1 MQWGATDKP
10 AHLFVYLKKD
20 YLNPTMAVE
29 RSSKTE
35 EVRQSPP
42 NGETQNEKDD
52 NSQENDDPQE
62 EKNNDASRDTSSPGK
77 IFVGG
82 LSRETTSATFSK
94 YFSKYGELT
103 DSVIMKDRA
112 TGNPRG
118 FGFVTYA
125 DPSVVDKV
133 IKDKHVIDGKM
144 VEIKRTIPRGSAATK
159 GPKTKKIFVGGIQTS
174 ITEDE
179 FKKYFSKFGKV
190 VDHQIM
196 QDHSTGRSRGFGF
209 VTFDSEQVVEEILSH
224 SNMYELGG
232 KQVEIKKAEPK
243 KALPEPE
250 PAYGMDVRPPFI
262 PGPRGYGDVYGGL
275 GAADYGSSFRP
286 GAYGSRAGDYGGYGG
301 ADYGSA
307 YGSYGGAGL
316 GGYRGDS
323 AAGYGG
329 RFGSYGGS
337 FGGYGSVLPGSLEDG
352 EGFGSYG
359 GSSSYGG
366 SYDSGIGGY
375 GGSGAYGNVRGG
387 YGGSSSTRYHPY
399 AR

>member
-1 MQWGATDKP
+1 
-10 AHLFVYLKKD
+10 
-20 YLNPTMAVE
+20 MAVE

-35 EVRQSPP
+35 EVRQSPS

-52 NSQENDDPQE
+52 NPQENDDPQE
-62 EKNNDASRDTSSPGK
+62 QKNDAASRDTSTPGK

-82 LSRETTSATFSK
+82 LSRETTSATFTN

-103 DSVIMKDRA
+103 YSVIMKDRA

-144 VEIKRTIPRGSAATK
+144 VEVKRTIPRGNAATE
-159 GPKTKKIFVGGIQTS
+159 GSKTRKFFVGGITTS
-174 ITEDE
+174 LTEDE
-179 FKKYFSKFGKV
+179 FKNYFSKFGKIV
-190 VDHQIM
+190 EHQIM

-209 VTFDSEQVVEEILSH
+209 VTFESDQVVEEILAH
-224 SNMYELGG
+224 GKMYELGG

-243 KALPEPE
+243 KALPEPKKALPE
-250 PAYGMDVRPPFI
+250 PMAVGQEFIPGMDARPPFI
-262 PGPRGYGDVYGGL
+262 PGPRGFGDVYGGL
-275 GAADYGSSFRP
+275 GAGDYSSSYRP
-286 GAYGSRAGDYGGYGG
+286 GAYGSRAGVYGGYGG

-307 YGSYGGAGL
+307 YGIYGGAGL

-323 AAGYGG
+323 ATGYGG
-329 RFGSYGGS
+329 NFGSYGGS
-337 FGGYGSVLPGSLEDG
+337 FGGYGSGLLGGLGDG
-352 EGFGSYG
+352 VGFGSYG

-366 SYDSGIGGY
+366 SYDSGIGGGY
-375 GGSGAYGNVRGG
+375 GGSGAYGSVPGG

>member
-1 MQWGATDKP
+1 MGGE
-10 AHLFVYLKKD
+10 
-20 YLNPTMAVE
+20 N
-29 RSSKTE
+29 SSKAE
-35 EVRQSPP
+35 EARQSPS
-42 NGETQNEKDD
+42 NDETQNGKDD
-52 NSQENDDPQE
+52 DSQENDAAQE
-62 EKNNDASRDTSSPGK
+62 QKSNAASRDTSSPGK
-77 IFVGG
+77 IFIGG
-82 LSRETTSATFSK
+82 LSKETTSANFTK
-94 YFSKYGELT
+94 YFSKYGEIT

-159 GPKTKKIFVGGIQTS
+159 GPKTKKIFVGGIPTS

-179 FKKYFSKFGKV
+179 FKDYFSKFGKV
-190 VDHQIM
+190 VEHQIM
-196 QDHSTGRSRGFGF
+196 QDHGTGRSRGFGF
-209 VTFDSEQVVEEILSH
+209 VTFDNEQVVEEILARGK
-224 SNMYELGG
+224 MCELGG

-250 PAYGMDVRPPFI
+250 PAFGMDGRPPFI

-275 GAADYGSSFRP
+275 GAGDYSGSYRA
-286 GAYGSRAGDYGGYGG
+286 GGYGGRAGDYGGYGG

-307 YGSYGGAGL
+307 YGGYGGPGL
-316 GGYRGDS
+316 GGYRGES
-323 AAGYGG
+323 AAGYGS

-337 FGGYGSVLPGSLEDG
+337 FGGYGSGMLGGYGDG
-352 EGFGSYG
+352 EGFGSYSG
-359 GSSSYGG
+359 SSYGG
-366 SYDSGIGGY
+366 GYDSGIGGGY
-375 GGSGAYGNVRGG
+375 GGSSAYGSGRGG
-387 YGGSSSTRYHPY
+387 YGGGSALYHPY